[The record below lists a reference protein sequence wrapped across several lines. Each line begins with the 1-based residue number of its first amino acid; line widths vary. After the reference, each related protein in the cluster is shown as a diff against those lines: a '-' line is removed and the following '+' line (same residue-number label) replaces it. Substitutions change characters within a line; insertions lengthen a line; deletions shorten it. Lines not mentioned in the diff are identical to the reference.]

1 MAKLSDIKYAR
12 EGEQKVDPVVPEM
25 TRQEIITAGPVK
37 ESGVKRG
44 YVIFKL
50 VDNTKKGRV
59 WIDGIDDVVNPK
71 TQEVER
77 IRLLRGVS
85 SIWMKDQEKLTAE
98 YVSRNRMSLRF
109 EDRVLR
115 LETVIDKTAIEFARH
130 TRHFIENPHMKTG
143 SKLEFFEWNPAR
155 QEELALAKEMLEIE
169 VVQLA
174 VQQSPEKMRKHAAF
188 LGGVPFTDELGELRT
203 DEGIRVYY
211 VRAAKRDPERFKKT
225 LGSREVEISYLVR
238 RVILDAK
245 IDLGGE
251 SGSVSWAKG
260 GAICRVPKGRNAT
273 DYLIE
278 YALLPNEEGKL
289 FLEQLQENVK

>member
-1 MAKLSDIKYAR
+1 MTKLADIKHSLS
-12 EGEQKVDPVVPEM
+12 GEQKNNDPAPM
-25 TRQEIITAGPVK
+25 TRQEIIASGPVK
-37 ESGVKRG
+37 ETGVKRK

-59 WIDGIDDVVNPK
+59 WIDGIDDVVHPE
-71 TQEVER
+71 TGEVQR
-77 IRLLRGVS
+77 IRLIRGIS
-85 SIWMKDQEKLTAE
+85 SIWMKDQEKLDPN

-115 LETVIDKTAIEFARH
+115 LDSVIDKTAIEFAKAS
-130 TRHFIENPHMKTG
+130 RHFIENPHMKTG
-143 SKLEFFEWNPAR
+143 SKMEFFEWNPAR
-155 QEELALAKEMLEIE
+155 QEELALQREMIEIE

-174 VQQSPEKMRKHAAF
+174 VQQTPEKMRKHAAF
-188 LGGVPFTDELGELRT
+188 LGGVPFSDELGEPRT

-225 LGSREVEISYLVR
+225 LGSREVEVSYLVKR
-238 RVILDAK
+238 AVLDAK
-245 IDLGGE
+245 IDLGGQ

-260 GAICRVPKGRNAT
+260 GAICNVPRGTNAT

-278 YALLPNEEGKL
+278 YALLPNAEGKL
-289 FLEQLQENVK
+289 FLEQLQENIK